1 MSGKKKKAK
10 REAKE
15 AQQNAD
21 LEMGREN
28 WANYHQWK
36 FEAKESRDA
45 NVRTINQKY
54 GTQNQKLR
62 DILATEEDR
71 KYQKERDGI
80 ESGKTGMQLDSMYKT
95 YGIME
100 GYAINKNYVQPSRQ
114 QAAAMAEKA
123 MAGGTRTIGDERP
136 GRGPMMGKEEYL
148 TSLFGAPKPQNKE
161 EREAGTREAAAGAA
175 GRAPG
180 GKPIVEDEEKSSAYF
195 GW

>member
-10 REAKE
+10 REAKK

-21 LEMGREN
+21 MEMGREN

-62 DILATEEDR
+62 DILAGEEDR
-71 KYQKERDGI
+71 KYQKELSGI

-100 GYAINKNYVQPSRQ
+100 GYAMRPTIDRHNRDPSWRKG
-114 QAAAMAEKA
+114 E
-123 MAGGTRTIGDERP
+123 GGL
-136 GRGPMMGKEEYL
+136 MGKDEYL

-180 GKPIVEDEEKSSAYF
+180 GKPIVDDEEKSSAYF

>member
-1 MSGKKKKAK
+1 MSSKKKKAK

-62 DILATEEDR
+62 DILAGEEDR
-71 KYQKERDGI
+71 KYQKELSGI

-95 YGIME
+95 YGLME
-100 GYAINKNYVQPSRQ
+100 GHAFNKNYVQPSRQ
-114 QAAAMAEKA
+114 ALAAIDLDTAKGGE
-123 MAGGTRTIGDERP
+123 AGP
-136 GRGPMMGKEEYL
+136 GFMMNKEEYL
-148 TSLFGAPKPQNKE
+148 TSLFGAPKPQNKD